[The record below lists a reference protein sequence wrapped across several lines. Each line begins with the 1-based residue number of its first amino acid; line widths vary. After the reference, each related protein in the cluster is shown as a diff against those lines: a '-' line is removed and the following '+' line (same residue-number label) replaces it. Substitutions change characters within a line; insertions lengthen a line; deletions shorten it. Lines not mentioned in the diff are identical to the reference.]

1 LTGAAI
7 DHMISVTILILA
19 LLVAMTTF
27 TGMFATAADYD
38 RNRKVANKAVDIM
51 NTICLSPGNP
61 VDWGETDAPVLGFG
75 LQDPE
80 SGGYTLSPYS
90 MMRLQTSDSSGSSQ
104 LVEYPPGSGE
114 FYNNMS
120 GKFGHGIYTPIGDCV
135 SNSEVAELLG
145 LNGMYGF
152 SLDIV
157 PTLDV
162 RIYQIDT
169 KPLKLKVEVYGAGI
183 PLSDATLNCH
193 LFQVVKG
200 DDVYPAIATY
210 THVTQ
215 TNSSG
220 VVNVV
225 FPEVTDND
233 PSYTFTVYANIGGL
247 NGVGYFTHNTIA
259 DGDPQYIIPLI
270 KDFDSGEVYIAHN
283 WLFDSPEVKYN
294 ATFFILTPDF
304 QLQNFPIEPIEASTG
319 HLNYGAGF
327 PFSAIEVP
335 DSEVGFLVITYR
347 KSATEMGNVILPWGV
362 GTLGIS
368 VYFDDAGID
377 SSGYHFVATE
387 LRQVT
392 IDNISYHVKVSTWS
406 LSS

>member
-1 LTGAAI
+1 LTGATI
-7 DHMISVTILILA
+7 DHMISVTILIAA
-19 LLVAMTTF
+19 LLVVMTTF

-61 VDWGETDAPVLGFG
+61 MNWGETDAPVLGFG

-90 MMRLQTSDSSGSSQ
+90 IMRLQTSDSSGGSQ

-120 GKFGHGIYTPIGDCV
+120 GKYGHGIFTPIGACV
-135 SNSEVAELLG
+135 SNSEVQELLG

-152 SLDIV
+152 GLDIV
-157 PTLDV
+157 PTLD
-162 RIYQIDT
+162 ISISQIDT
-169 KPLKLKVEVYGAGI
+169 KPLKLKIEVYGAGV
-183 PLSDATLNCH
+183 PLSGATLKCH
-193 LFQVVKG
+193 LFEVVKG
-200 DDVYPAIATY
+200 EDVYPAIATY

-220 VVNVV
+220 VVNVI

-233 PSYTFTVYANIGGL
+233 PSYTFTVYASIGGL
-247 NGVGYFTHNTIA
+247 NGVGYYTHNTIV
-259 DGDPQYIIPLI
+259 DGDPQYIIPII
-270 KDFDSGEVYIAHN
+270 KDFDEGQVYIAHN
-283 WLFDSPEVKYN
+283 WLFDSPEIKYN

-304 QLQNFPIEPIEASTG
+304 QIQPVQIENSTG

-327 PFSAIEVP
+327 PFAETQIP

-347 KSATEMGNVILPWGV
+347 KSANELGSVILPWGV
-362 GTLGIS
+362 GTFGLA
-368 VYFDDAGID
+368 VYFDGGVID
-377 SSGYHFVATE
+377 SSGYRFVATE

-392 IDNISYHVKVSTWS
+392 IDDISYQVKVSTWS
-406 LSS
+406 LRS

>member
-1 LTGAAI
+1 MTGATI
-7 DHMISVTILILA
+7 DHMISVTILIAA

-61 VDWGETDAPVLGFG
+61 MNWGETDAPVLGFG

-90 MMRLQTSDSSGSSQ
+90 IMRLQTSDSSGGSQ

-120 GKFGHGIYTPIGDCV
+120 GKYGHGIFTPIGDCV
-135 SNSEVAELLG
+135 SNSEVQELLG

-152 SLDIV
+152 GLDIV
-157 PTLDV
+157 PTLD
-162 RIYQIDT
+162 ISISQIDT
-169 KPLKLKVEVYGAGI
+169 KPLKLKIEVYGAGV
-183 PLSDATLNCH
+183 PLSDATLKCH

-200 DDVYPAIATY
+200 EDVYPAIATY

-220 VVNVV
+220 VVNVI

-233 PSYTFTVYANIGGL
+233 PSYTFTVYASIGGL
-247 NGVGYFTHNTIA
+247 NGVGYYTHNTIA
-259 DGDPQYIIPLI
+259 DGDPQYIIPII
-270 KDFDSGEVYIAHN
+270 KDFDEGQVYIAHN
-283 WLFDSPEVKYN
+283 WLFDPPEIKYN

-304 QLQNFPIEPIEASTG
+304 QIQPVQIENSTG

-327 PFSAIEVP
+327 PFAETQIP

-347 KSATEMGNVILPWGV
+347 KSANEMGSVILPWGV
-362 GTLGIS
+362 GTLGLA
-368 VYFDDAGID
+368 VYFDGGVID
-377 SSGYHFVATE
+377 SSGYRFVATE

-392 IDNISYHVKVSTWS
+392 IDDISYQVKVSTWS
-406 LSS
+406 LRS